1 MQKVILAVWTLSL
14 NLSFLDKAKPVKVL
28 KNSMVH
34 TDFVSL
40 PLFWYQICCH
50 IEIFHKCTHLKI
62 SSSLSYNII
71 FILIPLWRSTKM
83 FCFALFFESKQH
95 QHGKWSV
102 SPSVMSDS
110 LSSHSREPAMLFC
123 LWNSPG
129 KNTGVGSHS
138 HLQRIFPNQG
148 LNLGLL
154 HGRKIFEPVNL
165 GTKESYNA
173 YVVLSVNKIPIN
185 VRYNNTSLQ
194 S

>member
-1 MQKVILAVWTLSL
+1 MKAFISCLVKMLLLSH
-14 NLSFLDKAKPVKVL
+14 VQ
-28 KNSMVH
+28 
-34 TDFVSL
+34 
-40 PLFWYQICCH
+40 LF
-50 IEIFHKCTHLKI
+50 
-62 SSSLSYNII
+62 
-71 FILIPLWRSTKM
+71 LIPWTAR
-83 FCFALFFESKQH
+83 
-95 QHGKWSV
+95 
-102 SPSVMSDS
+102 
-110 LSSHSREPAMLFC
+110 LFC